1 MQCDPDICALSLR
14 IKSETASKQRFT
26 HAQAGLPAI
35 AQAAEGINCT
45 IDVQQRRFAG
55 QRQILGKLQ
64 PCFEIRGLDSLNR
77 EVLNI

>member
-1 MQCDPDICALSLR
+1 MKLR
-14 IKSETASKQRFT
+14 QNSVSHARIA
-26 HAQAGLPAI
+26 AQAGLPAI